1 MGDAVEHH
9 GRPTHSSWAATRF
22 SDAGNDDLTTH
33 TAHLKDGSRGG
44 TRGPMSKE
52 RLTSVDATRPGY
64 GLRGRLLLSF
74 IAISSF
80 AAIAAIV
87 GTYALY
93 TTGKALHEVTDRSV
107 PPALVSLELAQRTER
122 ILAVGPTLLGVSS
135 ANELAGESFALDR
148 EFKEA
153 AQLVLEL
160 SNTELTETE
169 LNEIQTAFA
178 QVTANF
184 TALKAVTQKRIAS
197 ADRKVKLL
205 REIFDAYNQFRVI
218 WTPRFEDL
226 QRQILLLRNTLDT
239 ARSSTEERLAAF
251 DRLNSALRDLM
262 PLEQIQQDAANS
274 FEALLRAANTNT
286 PASLKI
292 IRDQVTQSVG
302 HIDNILSGLDPDVSL
317 ALIGPLNKLRSNATG
332 DAGIIGARLIELETA
347 EEGRRL
353 TVHNSLFAARL
364 SNAVEALVAGSK
376 RGVAAATDQA
386 QSIQQFGSIT
396 LLAVV
401 VLSLASSV
409 FIVWFYVG
417 RNVVARLTM
426 LSAGMRAIVSGRR
439 DVTIP
444 IRGHD
449 EITEMGRAVEVFR
462 DNAIALDRLL
472 ADREQAAQQLEKV
485 VGERTAE
492 LSVALEQQTATAD
505 VLKVISRS
513 TFDLKSVLQTLVESA
528 GRLCDADFAMITRQ
542 KDGVLFFAE
551 AYGHSP
557 EFIEYVRA
565 LPVERGRGT
574 ATGRALLE
582 GRVIHIADVLTDP
595 DYTWA
600 EAQGLGGYRTV
611 LGVPMLREGVPIGV
625 LGLSRSEVRPFTE
638 KQIELVSTFADQAAI
653 AIENVRLFDE
663 IQDKSRQLET
673 ASLHKS
679 QFLANMSHELRTPLN
694 AIIGLTE
701 MILNN
706 IYGETAGRLR
716 AVLTRIQINGR
727 HLLRLI
733 NDMLDLSKIEA
744 GQLTLSLADYSIKQ
758 VVHSVRAAVAPL
770 ATEKRLA
777 LKVEVPP
784 DLAPG
789 YGDERR
795 LTHVLLNLVSNA
807 IKFTDVGEVTIK
819 VSEANGAFT
828 LSVRDTGPGIDPAD
842 QVRIFEEFQQA
853 DSSVTKKKG
862 GTGLGLSIARHI
874 IEMHGGRIWVES
886 SVGKGATFFFTVPVR
901 AGQQVGRA

>member
-1 MGDAVEHH
+1 
-9 GRPTHSSWAATRF
+9 
-22 SDAGNDDLTTH
+22 
-33 TAHLKDGSRGG
+33 
-44 TRGPMSKE
+44 MSKE
-52 RLTSVDATRPGY
+52 RLTSAYAMRPGY

-87 GTYALY
+87 GAYALY
-93 TTGKALHEVTDRSV
+93 TIGKTLHEMTGRSI
-107 PPALVSLELAQRTER
+107 PPAIVSLKLAQRTER

-135 ANELAGESFALDR
+135 ANELAGESYALDQ

-160 SNTELTETE
+160 SNTGLAETELTE
-169 LNEIQTAFA
+169 IQAAFA

-197 ADRKVKLL
+197 ADRKVKLV

-239 ARSSTEERLAAF
+239 ARSSTEERLAAL
-251 DRLNSALRDLM
+251 DRLNSALRDLV
-262 PLEQIQQDAANS
+262 PLEQIQQDVARS
-274 FEALLRAANTNT
+274 FEVLLRGANANT

-292 IRDQVTQSVG
+292 YRDQVTQSVG
-302 HIDNILSGLDPDVSL
+302 HMDNILSGLDPDFSL
-317 ALIGPLNKLRSNATG
+317 ALIGPLNQLRDAIG

-353 TVHNSLFAARL
+353 TVNNSVFASRL
-364 SNAVEALVAGSK
+364 SNAVEALVAESE
-376 RGVAAATDQA
+376 RGITAATNQV
-386 QSIQQFGSIT
+386 QSIQRFSNVT
-396 LLAVV
+396 LLAVA
-401 VLSLASSV
+401 VLSLISSL

-417 RNVVARLTM
+417 RNVVTRLTA
-426 LSAGMRAIVSGRR
+426 LSTGMRAIVGGRR
-439 DVTIP
+439 DITIP
-444 IRGHD
+444 IGGHD

-472 ADREQAAQQLEKV
+472 AEREQAAQQLEKV

-551 AYGHSP
+551 ACGYSS

-565 LPVERGRGT
+565 LPVERGSGT

-582 GRVIHIADVLTDP
+582 GRVIHIADVLADP

-600 EAQGLGGYRTV
+600 EAQRLGGYRTV
-611 LGVPMLREGVPIGV
+611 LGVPMLREGVPVGV
-625 LGLSRSEVRPFTE
+625 LTLTRSEVRPFTE

-663 IQDKSRQLET
+663 IQDKSRQLEI
-673 ASLHKS
+673 ASKHKS
-679 QFLANMSHELRTPLN
+679 QFVANMSHELRTPLN

-701 MILNN
+701 MLVTNAARFGTEKALEPLRRVQN
-706 IYGETAGRLR
+706 AG
-716 AVLTRIQINGR
+716 T
-727 HLLRLI
+727 HLLGLI
-733 NDMLDLSKIEA
+733 NQVLDLS
-744 GQLTLSLADYSIKQ
+744 
-758 VVHSVRAAVAPL
+758 
-770 ATEKRLA
+770 
-777 LKVEVPP
+777 
-784 DLAPG
+784 
-789 YGDERR
+789 
-795 LTHVLLNLVSNA
+795 
-807 IKFTDVGEVTIK
+807 
-819 VSEANGAFT
+819 
-828 LSVRDTGPGIDPAD
+828 
-842 QVRIFEEFQQA
+842 
-853 DSSVTKKKG
+853 
-862 GTGLGLSIARHI
+862 
-874 IEMHGGRIWVES
+874 
-886 SVGKGATFFFTVPVR
+886 
-901 AGQQVGRA
+901 